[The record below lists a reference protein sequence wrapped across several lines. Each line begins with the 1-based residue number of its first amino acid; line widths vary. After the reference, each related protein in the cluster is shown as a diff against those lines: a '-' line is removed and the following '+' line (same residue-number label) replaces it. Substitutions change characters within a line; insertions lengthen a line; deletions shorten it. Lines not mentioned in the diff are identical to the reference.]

1 MTTELQ
7 WAEAWVELSKDVRS
21 ACLVGMLGDGFHSD
35 AFSNEGAARAGV
47 GGLPGVLSTKVFV
60 LLRPG
65 EVTDTLAISASGT
78 GGLTLSV
85 ASLLVSMH

>member
-21 ACLVGMLGDGFHSD
+21 ASD